1 MYAARQT
8 HRDKQNNSCDGMR
21 YVEQMIVH
29 LSDAAQG
36 KEEEDIHA
44 AERDAAPT
52 MIGLHVRRDAS
63 LVGPFGD

>member
-1 MYAARQT
+1 
-8 HRDKQNNSCDGMR
+8 MR